1 MNQPIKGLAMKK
13 KTFDWVDGSLF
24 LMIACAEYTDAYLD
38 EQEIEVIIQK
48 TEMYV
53 SKLAGEGVA
62 YTHQDVQEKFNKAF
76 HWYTSIGENA
86 PEHKIDQE
94 IIKEVRRVAK
104 SLKKEKWFNA
114 DFAVLLISDLIEVA
128 DADGELIK
136 NEQHAI
142 NMIARLWSVEK
153 PFYD

>member
-1 MNQPIKGLAMKK
+1 MEKE
-13 KTFDWVDGSLF
+13 TFDWVGRSLF
-24 LMIACAEYTDAYLD
+24 LMIACAEFTDGYLD
-38 EQEIEVIIQK
+38 EQEIKVIIQK
-48 TEMYV
+48 TEIFV
-53 SKLAGEGVA
+53 SKLAGEGET

-104 SLKKEKWFNA
+104 SLKKEKWFTA
-114 DFAVLLISDLIEVA
+114 DFGVLLITDLIEIA
-128 DADGELIK
+128 HADGEVIK

-142 NMIARLWSVEK
+142 NMIARLWDVEK
-153 PFYD
+153 PFFDL

>member
-1 MNQPIKGLAMKK
+1 MIM

-24 LMIACAEYTDAYLD
+24 LMIACAEFTDAYLD
-38 EQEIEVIIQK
+38 EQEIEVIIEK
-48 TEMYV
+48 TDIFV
-53 SKLAGEGVA
+53 SKLAGQGVG

-76 HWYTSIGENA
+76 QWYTSIGENA

-104 SLKKEKWFNA
+104 SLKKEKWFTTE
-114 DFAVLLISDLIEVA
+114 FAILLITDLIEVA
-128 DADGELIK
+128 GADGEVIK

-142 NMIARLWSVEK
+142 NMIARLWGVDT
-153 PFYD
+153 PFYDL